1 MSWSAHSA
9 RWHNSHCLGSGW
21 LKENRFR
28 IIVEMQKSFTV
39 GENDYDEDGEWE
51 EREMMAFSGK
61 REKMEHWMHNQ
72 LTAWSPEH
80 RSSLPSRVDSTVC
93 LMLLKPRKLSRHAD
107 CLKKNLL
114 LAIRVRFSIGS
125 LIAHLSFF
133 QRERE
138 KEHRKLKDNRVSA
151 PLTWRPVESE
161 KRIRSRNDGIN
172 FEFRATLMIVSA
184 HFLQVTAP
192 FSRNPA

>member
-1 MSWSAHSA
+1 MQGSHHQPWVQQFLISLLGYFSSPAKKTGKWTQHDFRRYSAMSWSAHSA
-9 RWHNSHCLGSGW
+9 PWHSSHCLGSGW

-93 LMLLKPRKLSRHAD
+93 LMLLRPRKLSRLAD

-133 QRERE
+133 SKGERMRERKGTSKTE
-138 KEHRKLKDNRVSA
+138 R
-151 PLTWRPVESE
+151 
-161 KRIRSRNDGIN
+161 
-172 FEFRATLMIVSA
+172 
-184 HFLQVTAP
+184 
-192 FSRNPA
+192 